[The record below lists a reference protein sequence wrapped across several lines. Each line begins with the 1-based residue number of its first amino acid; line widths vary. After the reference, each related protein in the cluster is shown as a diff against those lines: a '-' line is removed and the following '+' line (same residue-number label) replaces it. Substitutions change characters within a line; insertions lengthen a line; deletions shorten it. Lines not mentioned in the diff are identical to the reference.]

1 MDFCAKGSVSEM
13 CLRVN
18 EYSINPIIESFTK
31 LGYSIFES
39 LVESKFDDGFQ
50 FSWDRVQIVS
60 YNFAFSLFWVD
71 CSIIR
76 FLPVFFN
83 VGNYI

>member
-1 MDFCAKGSVSEM
+1 MDFCSKGSVPEM

-18 EYSINPIIESFTK
+18 EYSINPIIEGLTK
-31 LGYSIFES
+31 LGHSILES

-60 YNFAFSLFWVD
+60 
-71 CSIIR
+71 
-76 FLPVFFN
+76 
-83 VGNYI
+83 